1 MLHVTPCTLIIPII
15 STLVHTTGNS
25 FGIVISESNRQIGPH
40 LCAVCESIVDG
51 NTHSR
56 ALPRSQAS
64 LYGLRED
71 QVPAG
76 ARVCNSCRCKAVRG
90 RYTAC
95 PLPGCP
101 NLGSSSKT
109 RVKRL
114 RALPSKWLDLPPEI
128 REPIA
133 QEFRKYTSPIS
144 LYDSRFFICIDIS
157 KI

>member
-1 MLHVTPCTLIIPII
+1 MFFSDHL
-15 STLVHTTGNS
+15 
-25 FGIVISESNRQIGPH
+25 IVIIGKIKFHPVSRGFLQSFSSLSFIIIVSESSKQIGPH
-40 LCAVCESIVDG
+40 ACTVCQSVVEG

-64 LYGLRED
+64 QYGLRED
-71 QVPAG
+71 QVLPG
-76 ARVCNSCRCKAVRG
+76 ARVCNTCRCKAVRG

-101 NLGSSSKT
+101 NLNSSKS

-133 QEFRKYTSPIS
+133 QEFREY
-144 LYDSRFFICIDIS
+144 F
-157 KI
+157 